1 MERPGKPRHRREG
14 RRLSEREVSE
24 SNLRTIER
32 CLDFARHDTGNG
44 RREPALCLRRVVV
57 KLARMTRALTGMT
70 SLDYYGIEEL
80 LTEEERAARDG
91 ARRFVQEEVVREIV
105 PFHRAGK
112 FPDHLIP
119 RMGALGFYAPYLKG
133 NGCAGLSYTAYGL
146 IMQELE
152 RADSGL
158 RSLASVQG
166 PLVIHAIH
174 SFATPEQQ
182 VRWLPGLVS
191 GKLIGCFAL
200 TEHGHGSDPGGM
212 ETSAKREGDH
222 YILNG
227 SKCWIGNAS
236 IADIKVVWAK
246 DGDGRVGGF
255 VVEKDAPGFRAH
267 DIEGKFSLR
276 MSRTSE
282 CWFENCRIPGENR
295 LPKASGLGAPLSC
308 LSHARAG
315 IAWGVIGAA
324 IDCYETALAYAKS
337 REQFGRPIAG
347 FQLVQQKLV
356 WMAQEIT
363 KAQLLALRLT
373 RMMEVGSARPA
384 QISLAKRNNVWMA
397 LECARKGR
405 DILGAAGITDRYPVI
420 RHLMNLETVSTY
432 EGTHDIHTLVVG
444 RDITGINAF
453 GG

>member
-1 MERPGKPRHRREG
+1 
-14 RRLSEREVSE
+14 
-24 SNLRTIER
+24 
-32 CLDFARHDTGNG
+32 
-44 RREPALCLRRVVV
+44 
-57 KLARMTRALTGMT
+57 
-70 SLDYYGIEEL
+70 EL
-80 LTEEERAARDG
+80 LTDDERAARDG
-91 ARRFVQEEVVREIV
+91 ARRFVQEEVMREIV
-105 PFHRAGK
+105 ACHRAGK
-112 FPDHLIP
+112 VPAP
-119 RMGALGFYAPYLKG
+119 RTHIRGALGFCAPYLTEH
-133 NGCAGLSYTAYGL
+133 GCAGLSYTAYGL

-152 RADSGL
+152 RADSGV

-166 PLVIHAIH
+166 ALAIQAIH
-174 SFATPEQQ
+174 SFGSPEQQ
-182 VRWLPGLVS
+182 ARWLPGLIS
-191 GKLIGCFAL
+191 GELIGCFAL

-212 ETSAKREGDH
+212 ETRAVRDGDH
-222 YILNG
+222 YVLNG

-236 IADIKVVWAK
+236 IADVKVVWAK
-246 DGDGRVGGF
+246 DEDGRVGGF
-255 VVEKDAPGFRAH
+255 VVEKDTPGFRAQ

-282 CWFENCRIPGENR
+282 CWFENCRIPAENR

-308 LSHARAG
+308 LAHARAG

-356 WMAQEIT
+356 WMAQEMT

-397 LECARKGR
+397 LECARKAR

-432 EGTHDIHTLVVG
+432 EGTHDIHTLVIG

>member
-1 MERPGKPRHRREG
+1 
-14 RRLSEREVSE
+14 
-24 SNLRTIER
+24 
-32 CLDFARHDTGNG
+32 
-44 RREPALCLRRVVV
+44 
-57 KLARMTRALTGMT
+57 MT

-80 LTEEERAARDG
+80 LSGEERAARDR
-91 ARRFVQEEVVREIV
+91 ARRFVQEEVLSEIV
-105 PFHRAGK
+105 PCHRAGK
-112 FPDHLIP
+112 FPEHLTP
-119 RMGALGFYAPYLKG
+119 RMGKLGFYAPYLKEH
-133 NGCAGLSYTAYGL
+133 GCAGVTYTAYGL

-166 PLVIHAIH
+166 ALAIQAIH
-174 SFATPEQQ
+174 SFGSPEQHA
-182 VRWLPGLVS
+182 RWLPGLVS
-191 GKLIGCFAL
+191 GERVGCFAL

-212 ETSAKREGDH
+212 ETRAKRNGDN

-236 IADIKVVWAK
+236 IADVKVVWAK
-246 DGDGRVGGF
+246 DDDGRVGGF
-255 VVEKDAPGFRAH
+255 IVEKDAPGFRAR

-282 CWFENCRIPGENR
+282 CWFENCRIPEENR
-295 LPKASGLGAPLSC
+295 LPKASGLSAPLSC
-308 LSHARAG
+308 LSHARVG

-324 IDCYETALAYAKS
+324 VDSYETALSYAKG

-356 WMAQEIT
+356 WMLQEIT

-373 RMMEVGSARPA
+373 RMMEAGSARPV

-397 LECARKGR
+397 LECARKAR
-405 DILGAAGITDRYPVI
+405 AILGAAGITDRYPVI
-420 RHLMNLETVSTY
+420 RHVMNLESVSTY
-432 EGTHDIHTLVVG
+432 EGTHDIHTLIVG
-444 RDITGINAF
+444 RDITGLDAF
-453 GG
+453 AG

>member
-1 MERPGKPRHRREG
+1 M
-14 RRLSEREVSE
+14 
-24 SNLRTIER
+24 
-32 CLDFARHDTGNG
+32 D
-44 RREPALCLRRVVV
+44 
-57 KLARMTRALTGMT
+57 
-70 SLDYYGIEEL
+70 SLDYYKIEEL
-80 LTEEERAARDG
+80 LTDEERAIRDR
-91 ARRFVQEEVVREIV
+91 AAEFVQQEVLSEVI
-105 PFHRAGK
+105 PCHRAGK
-112 FPDHLIP
+112 FPDQLIP
-119 RMGALGFYAPYLKG
+119 RMGAQRFYAPYLKEH
-133 NGCAGLSYTAYGL
+133 GCAGVSYTAYGL

-152 RADSGL
+152 RADSGV

-166 PLVIHAIH
+166 ALAIQAIH
-174 SFATPEQQ
+174 SFGSPEQHA
-182 VRWLPGLVS
+182 RWLPCLLS
-191 GKLIGCFAL
+191 GERVGCFAL

-212 ETSAKREGDH
+212 ETRATRDGDH

-236 IADIKVVWAK
+236 IADVKVVWTK
-246 DGDGRVGGF
+246 DDNGRVGGF
-255 VVEKDAPGFRAH
+255 VVEKDTPGFRAQ

-282 CWFENCRIPGENR
+282 CWFENCRIPAENR
-295 LPKASGLGAPLSC
+295 LRKASGLGAALSC
-308 LSHARAG
+308 LSHARTG

-356 WMAQEIT
+356 WMVQEIT
-363 KAQLLALRLT
+363 KAQLLALRFT
-373 RMMEVGSARPA
+373 RMMESGSARPA

-397 LECARKGR
+397 LECARKAR

-420 RHLMNLETVSTY
+420 RHVMNLETVSTY

-453 GG
+453 AG

>member
-1 MERPGKPRHRREG
+1 M
-14 RRLSEREVSE
+14 
-24 SNLRTIER
+24 
-32 CLDFARHDTGNG
+32 
-44 RREPALCLRRVVV
+44 VV
-57 KLARMTRALTGMT
+57 KLARMTQAASDMA
-70 SLDYYGIEEL
+70 SLDYYGIEKL
-80 LTEEERAARDG
+80 LTDEERAARDQ
-91 ARRFVQEEVVREIV
+91 ARRFVREEVLSEIV
-105 PFHRAGK
+105 PFHRAAK
-112 FPDHLIP
+112 FPEHLIP
-119 RMGALGFYAPYLKG
+119 RMGGLGFYAPYLKG
-133 NGCAGLSYTAYGL
+133 HGCAGLSHTAYGL

-166 PLVIHAIH
+166 ALAIQAIH
-174 SFATPEQQ
+174 SFGSPEQQ
-182 VRWLPGLVS
+182 ARWLPGLLS

-212 ETSAKREGDH
+212 ETRAKREGDQ
-222 YILNG
+222 YLLNG

-236 IADIKVVWAK
+236 IADVKVVWAR
-246 DGDGRVGGF
+246 DDDASVGGF
-255 VVEKDAPGFRAH
+255 VVEKDAPGFRAR

-282 CWFENCRIPGENR
+282 CWFENCRIPAENR
-295 LPKASGLGAPLSC
+295 LPTASGLGAPLSC
-308 LSHARAG
+308 LSQARIG

-337 REQFGRPIAG
+337 REQFGRPIAS

-356 WMAQEIT
+356 WMVEEIT

-373 RMMEVGSARPA
+373 RIMETGAVRPA

-397 LECARKGR
+397 LECARKAR

-420 RHLMNLETVSTY
+420 RHVMNLETVSTY
-432 EGTHDIHTLVVG
+432 EGTHDIHTLVIG
-444 RDITGINAF
+444 RDITGLNAF

>member
-1 MERPGKPRHRREG
+1 
-14 RRLSEREVSE
+14 
-24 SNLRTIER
+24 
-32 CLDFARHDTGNG
+32 
-44 RREPALCLRRVVV
+44 
-57 KLARMTRALTGMT
+57 MT
-70 SLDYYGIEEL
+70 SLDYYAIEDL
-80 LTEEERAARDG
+80 LTDDDRAARHR
-91 ARRFVQEEVVREIV
+91 ARRVVQEEGMSEVVAC
-105 PFHRAGK
+105 HRAAK
-112 FPDHLIP
+112 FPEHLRP
-119 RMGALGFYAPYLKG
+119 RMGELRLFAPDLRG
-133 NGCAGLSYTAYGL
+133 HGCAGMSYTAYGL

-158 RSLASVQG
+158 RSQASVQG
-166 PLVIHAIH
+166 ALAIYAIH
-174 SFATPEQQ
+174 SFGTPEQQ
-182 VRWLPGLVS
+182 ARWLPGLVS
-191 GKLIGCFAL
+191 GERVGCFAL

-212 ETSAKREGDH
+212 ETRATRDGDH
-222 YILNG
+222 YVLNG

-236 IADIKVVWAK
+236 IADVKVVWAK
-246 DGDGRVGGF
+246 DDNGRAGGF
-255 VVEKDAPGFRAH
+255 VVEKDAPGFRGQ

-282 CWFENCRIPGENR
+282 CWFENCRIPVENR
-295 LPKASGLGAPLSC
+295 LPKAEGLKAPLSC
-308 LSHARAG
+308 LTYARVG

-373 RMMEVGSARPA
+373 RMMEAGTVRPQ

-397 LECARKGR
+397 LQCARKAR
-405 DILGAAGITDRYPVI
+405 DILGAVGITDRASVI
-420 RHLMNLETVSTY
+420 RHLMNLESVYTY

-444 RDITGINAF
+444 QDITGLDAF

>member
-1 MERPGKPRHRREG
+1 
-14 RRLSEREVSE
+14 
-24 SNLRTIER
+24 
-32 CLDFARHDTGNG
+32 
-44 RREPALCLRRVVV
+44 
-57 KLARMTRALTGMT
+57 MT
-70 SLDYYGIEEL
+70 SLDYYAIEDL
-80 LTEEERAARDG
+80 LTDDERAVRER

-119 RMGALGFYAPYLKG
+119 RMGALRFYAPYLKEH
-133 NGCAGLSYTAYGL
+133 GCAGVSYTAYGL

-152 RADSGL
+152 RADSGV
-158 RSLASVQG
+158 RSLVSVQG
-166 PLVIHAIH
+166 ALTIQAID
-174 SFATPEQQ
+174 SFGSPEQQ
-182 VRWLPGLVS
+182 ARWLPGLVS
-191 GKLIGCFAL
+191 GELVGCFAL

-212 ETSAKREGDH
+212 ETRARRDGDH
-222 YILNG
+222 YVLNG

-236 IADIKVVWAK
+236 IADVKVVWAK
-246 DGDGRVGGF
+246 DDDGKVGGF
-255 VVEKDAPGFRAH
+255 IVEKDALGFRAQ

-282 CWFENCRIPGENR
+282 CWFENCRIPAENR
-295 LPKASGLGAPLSC
+295 LPKASGLRAPLSC
-308 LSHARAG
+308 LSQARTG

-373 RMMEVGSARPA
+373 RMMEAGTALPA

-397 LECARKGR
+397 LECARKAR
-405 DILGAAGITDRYPVI
+405 DILGAVGITDRYSVI
-420 RHLMNLETVSTY
+420 RHLMNLESVSTY

-444 RDITGINAF
+444 HDITGISAF